1 MHILLL
7 ISFFLNFLFSKNNSY
22 LNNKYYSFS
31 ENYKIDEFVKNIN
44 SYEEFKSIIDS
55 NDFCFF
61 YVYNG
66 EIFNEKNAEL
76 NKIKNND
83 FEIIEE
89 ISTTNPYYKKKRILF
104 FSIDYSKKNLNKF
117 KKFYKPEFN
126 SEVLFFYKGEI
137 SFKEKLEIEGLK
149 NANNLMNLINEAYNF
164 NNKIIK
170 KRKKNKQFKKVKII
184 RNLDNQNHCCYSSPS
199 FGFNFGFGMPYYN
212 WPGYYYGF
220 GNPYFYRPY
229 IGFNASFPIR
239 SFRK

>member
-89 ISTTNPYYKKKRILF
+89 ISTTNPYYKKKKNIIFFHRLF
-104 FSIDYSKKNLNKF
+104 KKKF
-117 KKFYKPEFN
+117 K
-126 SEVLFFYKGEI
+126 
-137 SFKEKLEIEGLK
+137 
-149 NANNLMNLINEAYNF
+149 
-164 NNKIIK
+164 
-170 KRKKNKQFKKVKII
+170 
-184 RNLDNQNHCCYSSPS
+184 
-199 FGFNFGFGMPYYN
+199 
-212 WPGYYYGF
+212 
-220 GNPYFYRPY
+220 
-229 IGFNASFPIR
+229 
-239 SFRK
+239 